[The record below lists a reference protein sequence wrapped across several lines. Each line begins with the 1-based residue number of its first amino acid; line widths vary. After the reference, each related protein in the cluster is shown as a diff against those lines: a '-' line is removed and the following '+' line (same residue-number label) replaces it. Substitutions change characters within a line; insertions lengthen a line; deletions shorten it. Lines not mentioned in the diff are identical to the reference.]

1 MVRFRRQQ
9 GGIVAIVAIVVV
21 LAAASNAPAQTA
33 SSEAPVRSV
42 VVRVGRL
49 LDVRSGTY
57 LTNVT
62 ITIDG
67 DRIRA
72 VGPADDA
79 VKSAPAGARVID
91 LGAATVLPGLI
102 DCHTHLMARI
112 PDERHGYEIN
122 LLTKSQA
129 YRALEGAANAR
140 ATLEAGFTSVRD
152 VENEGSD
159 YADVALRDA
168 IREGFI
174 EGPRM
179 QVATRGIAA
188 VGQYFP
194 FSVSPD
200 LASFPTGAQM
210 VSGVEEARRAVREQL
225 GRGADLIKIYAD
237 WREPT
242 LTIAEM
248 QVVVEEAHRA
258 KRKVAAHATT
268 PEGIRNAVQAGVD
281 SIEHG
286 HGADRAALELMK
298 ARGVYLVPT
307 LSVVDASV
315 AKAPEQWS
323 SPKSRAFLE
332 SIRQAMAIA
341 KELGVRIADG
351 SDPAAVD
358 RHGRNAEELE
368 AMTRRGLTA
377 LEAIRAATISA
388 AELMGWTGDVGSV
401 EAGKFAD
408 LIAVQGDPTA
418 DITVLQRVK
427 FVMKGG
433 RVVKNELAP

>member
-1 MVRFRRQQ
+1 M
-9 GGIVAIVAIVVV
+9 
-21 LAAASNAPAQTA
+21 
-33 SSEAPVRSV
+33 
-42 VVRVGRL
+42 
-49 LDVRSGTY
+49 
-57 LTNVT
+57 
-62 ITIDG
+62 
-67 DRIRA
+67 
-72 VGPADDA
+72 
-79 VKSAPAGARVID
+79 
-91 LGAATVLPGLI
+91 
-102 DCHTHLMARI
+102 
-112 PDERHGYEIN
+112 
-122 LLTKSQA
+122 
-129 YRALEGAANAR
+129 
-140 ATLEAGFTSVRD
+140 RD

-188 VGQYFP
+188 VGKYFP
-194 FSVSPD
+194 FGVSPD

-286 HGADRAALELMK
+286 HGADRGALELMK

-323 SPKSRAFLE
+323 SPKSQAFLE
-332 SIRQAMAIA
+332 SIRRAMAIA

-377 LEAIRAATISA
+377 LEAIRAATTSA

-408 LIAVQGDPTA
+408 LIAVAGDPLR
-418 DITVLQRVK
+418 DITQLERVTW
-427 FVMKGG
+427 VMKGG
-433 RVVKNELAP
+433 IVYKGTR

>member
-1 MVRFRRQQ
+1 VVRFRRQQ
-9 GGIVAIVAIVVV
+9 RGIVAIVAIVVV

-57 LTNVT
+57 LTNVA

-122 LLTKSQA
+122 LVTKSQA

-188 VGQYFP
+188 VGKYFP
-194 FSVSPD
+194 FGVSPD

-286 HGADRAALELMK
+286 HGADRGALELMK

-377 LEAIRAATISA
+377 LEAIRAATTSA

>member
-1 MVRFRRQQ
+1 MIDLRSQRP
-9 GGIVAIVAIVVV
+9 AILAIVVA
-21 LAAASNAPAQTA
+21 LAATSTALAQTA
-33 SSEAPVRSV
+33 SSGAATPHVV

-49 LDVRSGTY
+49 LDVRSGQY
-57 LTNVT
+57 LTNVA
-62 ITIDG
+62 ISIAG
-67 DRIRA
+67 ERIRA
-72 VGPADDA
+72 VGPADDI
-79 VKSAPAGARVID
+79 VKAAPVGAQVID

-102 DCHTHLMARI
+102 DCHTHLLARI
-112 PDERHGYEIN
+112 PDERYGYEIN
-122 LLTKSQA
+122 LLAKSQA

-140 ATLEAGFTSVRD
+140 ATLQAGFTSVRD
-152 VENEGSD
+152 VENEGSG

-168 IREGFI
+168 IREGLV

-188 VGQYFP
+188 VGQYEP
-194 FSVSPD
+194 FRTSPD
-200 LASFPTGAQM
+200 LAAFPTGAQM

-237 WREPT
+237 WRQPT
-242 LTIAEM
+242 LTIPEIE
-248 QVVVEEAHRA
+248 VVVQEAHRA

-268 PEGIRNAVQAGVD
+268 PEGIRNAVLAGVD

-286 HGADRAALELMK
+286 HGADRGALELMK

-307 LSVVDASV
+307 LSVMDAMV
-315 AKAPEQWS
+315 AKEPAQWT
-323 SPKSRAFLE
+323 SPRARSFLE

-341 KELGVRIADG
+341 RELGVRIADG

-368 AMTRRGLTA
+368 SMTRRGWSA
-377 LEAIRAATISA
+377 LEAIRAATTSA
-388 AELMGWTGDVGSV
+388 ADLMGWSDDVGSV
-401 EAGKFAD
+401 DAGKFAD
-408 LIAVQGDPTA
+408 LIAVQGDPIA

-433 RVVKNELAP
+433 RVMKNELVP

>member
-1 MVRFRRQQ
+1 MRRHS
-9 GGIVAIVAIVVV
+9 ILVSFLLLCA
-21 LAAASNAPAQTA
+21 AAASAQVT
-33 SSEAPVRSV
+33 V
-42 VVRVGRL
+42 VKAGRL
-49 LDVRSGTY
+49 VDPDSGTV
-57 LTNVT
+57 LTDQT
-62 ITIDG
+62 IV
-67 DRIRA
+67 IRDHKIA
-72 VGPADDA
+72 EVG
-79 VKSAPAGARVID
+79 KGLGTPAGAKVID
-91 LGAATVLPGLI
+91 LSSMTVLPGLI

-112 PDERHGYEIN
+112 PDERYGYEIN

-140 ATLEAGFTSVRD
+140 TTLEAGFTSVRD

-159 YADVALRDA
+159 YADVALRNA

-194 FSVSPD
+194 FRVSPD
-200 LASFPTGAQM
+200 LAAFPAGAQM

-248 QVVVEEAHRA
+248 EVVVQEAHRA

-268 PEGIRNAVQAGVD
+268 PAGIRNAVRAGVD

-315 AKAPEQWS
+315 AKAPEQWT

-341 KELGVRIADG
+341 KELGVRIAAG

-388 AELMGWTGDVGSV
+388 ADLMGWADDVGAV

-418 DITVLQRVK
+418 DISVLQRVK

-433 RVVKNELAP
+433 RVVKNELAPSTER